1 MATPRAPDK
10 QIRLPSL
17 DGRIRVTLKDKLGFV
32 PICLVVLLAE
42 EEDRMS
48 FWKGTGSLF
57 LLSCGYRKILMM
69 ASDSG
74 DDEVQRWKFVP
85 DNHTLKTIRYEK

>member
-1 MATPRAPDK
+1 
-10 QIRLPSL
+10 
-17 DGRIRVTLKDKLGFV
+17 
-32 PICLVVLLAE
+32 
-42 EEDRMS
+42 
-48 FWKGTGSLF
+48 
-57 LLSCGYRKILMM
+57 MM